1 MEFVLR
7 NLCKDCEV
15 EGCKDQSISQFDGYC
30 RRKKRLRIMPRPIMV
45 AAFVM
50 MLSAKLMT
58 SFTWPFSFTVILFV
72 IFLASIA
79 YIIKYGINTIKN
91 FLAYKK
97 RKKRERGRL

>member
-15 EGCKDQSISQFDGYC
+15 EDCKEQAISEFDGYC
-30 RRKKRLRIMPRPIMV
+30 RRKKRLRIMPRMIM
-45 AAFVM
+45 ASAFLL

-58 SFTWPFSFTVILFV
+58 SFTWPFSFTVILLV

-97 RKKRERGRL
+97 RKKSERGRL